1 MKKLNVSLV
10 RARNIVEIVT
20 AIAEHDGISR
30 AEIANRASV
39 SVMTVSNIM
48 EVLLRNGAVYE
59 TEQRTENVGRNP
71 ALVYFSRTK
80 WIMVLNL
87 IDQNFSCSYMTLEL
101 KPFDVLTQ
109 EYDKSLSY
117 VANLEKFLDQMRTRA
132 SELHLVDT
140 ECIGIS
146 VCLPSVYDPATDT
159 AFFRWSPEN
168 SSGFQLKETIHR
180 YFDCTVIASADAKL
194 AAISCVSKFKQYAAH
209 NMMYL
214 CIDSNVRGALISDGN
229 VVMGS
234 DGYAGDLGRM
244 LLSNGEY
251 LEEYMLK
258 RYDEISSIAEA
269 RDCSIADL
277 WNDSEV
283 VEKMND
289 YADCIAE
296 ALYNAVCVFSPY
308 AVILDGQCAHFG
320 EQFISRITAYLHSR
334 LMPQTR
340 HKPDILALN
349 YPIANAV
356 TGAGIR
362 LREKWIK
369 ELN

>member
-10 RARNIVEIVT
+10 RARNIVEIVN
-20 AIAEHDGISR
+20 AISDREGISR

-48 EVLLRNGAVYE
+48 EVLLRNGVVYE

-80 WIMVLNL
+80 WMMVLNL
-87 IDQNFSCSYMTLEL
+87 IDRRFTCSYMPLDL
-101 KPFDVLTQ
+101 KPFDIQTQ
-109 EYDKSLSY
+109 EYDKSVSY
-117 VANLEKFLDQMRTRA
+117 QENLDRFLEHIRA
-132 SELHLVDT
+132 HAAELHLVAE

-146 VCLPSVYDPATDT
+146 VCLPSVYDMESDT
-159 AFFRWSPEN
+159 ASCRWIPEL
-168 SSGFQLKETIHR
+168 SSVCIKESIR
-180 YFDCTVIASADAKL
+180 KYFDCTVIASADAKL
-194 AAISCVSKFKQYAAH
+194 AGIACVAEFKQYSAQ
-209 NMMYL
+209 NLLYL
-214 CIDSNVRGALISDGN
+214 CIDSNVRGALIAEGN
-229 VVMGS
+229 VVMGA

-244 LLSNGEY
+244 YLANGKT
-251 LEEYMLK
+251 LEENMMS
-258 RYDEISSIAEA
+258 RYAEISKVAEN

-283 VEKMND
+283 APLMAE
-289 YADCIAE
+289 YTDCIAE
-296 ALYNAVCVFSPY
+296 ALYSAVCVFSPY
-308 AVILDGQCAHFG
+308 AVILDGQCSHFG
-320 EQFISRITAYLHSR
+320 EQFTDRIADYLHSR
-334 LMPQTR
+334 LLPENR
-340 HKPDILALN
+340 HKPDILALD
-349 YPIANAV
+349 YPVANAV